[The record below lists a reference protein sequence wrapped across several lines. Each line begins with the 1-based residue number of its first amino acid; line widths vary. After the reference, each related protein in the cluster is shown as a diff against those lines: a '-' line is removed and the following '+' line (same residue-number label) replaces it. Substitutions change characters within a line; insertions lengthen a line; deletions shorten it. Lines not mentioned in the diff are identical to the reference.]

1 MEITWTICKTKQKNN
16 SGKLYYSRKE
26 EAFIMEEETLSDFSF
41 MVGKQYV
48 SLDASIESSSIVGVS
63 GFCSPDHWIYQA
75 FDTPT
80 CEEGLLSFS
89 SDEPL
94 LSGTGFQ
101 LNSSWETFFNPNT
114 KWFKLSDTVFCCES
128 FYKRKEI
135 SYSYHLDSFCPIHC
149 CGLEKPLLCEKAQYQ
164 NNSGKIQ
171 WSSSVW

>member
-63 GFCSPDHWIYQA
+63 GFCSPDHWLYQA

-94 LSGTGFQ
+94 LSGTGCQ
-101 LNSSWETFFNPNT
+101 LKSSWETFFNPNT
-114 KWFKLSDTVFCCES
+114 KWFKLSDTLSHTQTEWIGFQNDCIA
-128 FYKRKEI
+128 EI
-135 SYSYHLDSFCPIHC
+135 KKGALVGLYLKPIMI
-149 CGLEKPLLCEKAQYQ
+149 K
-164 NNSGKIQ
+164 
-171 WSSSVW
+171 